1 MPTASRTV
9 TDKLSALI
17 AEIEAEAYARGRADA
32 RKELLDV
39 LGAGG
44 AAAPRSRASR
54 GRKGRTAGAPK
65 RRTSGG
71 KRAPRG
77 SVPRFVERVLRDRPG
92 LTPQKILAQAATDT
106 ERLIKLGS
114 IRTEL
119 MNGRGQGRYGLAD
132 GRWSLAASD
141 LGPAEAEETPST
153 EPTPGSEPGGEGSR
167 STLGLNL

>member
-1 MPTASRTV
+1 MPKASRTG

-39 LGAGG
+39 LRAGE
-44 AAAPRSRASR
+44 AAAPRSKASR
-54 GRKGRTAGAPK
+54 GRKGRTAGAPG
-65 RRTSGG
+65 RRASGG

-77 SVPRFVERVLRDRPG
+77 SVPRFVERVLGERPG
-92 LTPQKILAQAATDT
+92 LTPQEIVAQAATDT

-119 MNGRGQGRYGLAD
+119 TNGRGQGRYELLD
-132 GRWSLAASD
+132 GRWSLA
-141 LGPAEAEETPST
+141 GPGAAGAEETPST
-153 EPTPGSEPGGEGSR
+153 EPTPGSKSGGEESR

>member
-1 MPTASRTV
+1 MPKASRTKS
-9 TDKLSALI
+9 DKLSALI

-39 LGAGG
+39 LGAGDV
-44 AAAPRSRASR
+44 AAPGSKASR
-54 GRKGRTAGAPK
+54 GRKGRTTGAP
-65 RRTSGG
+65 RRRASGG

-92 LTPQKILAQAATDT
+92 LTPREIVAQAATDT

-119 MNGRGQGRYGLAD
+119 TNGCGQGRYELAD
-132 GRWSLAASD
+132 GRWSLAAP
-141 LGPAEAEETPST
+141 GPDAAGSEETPST
-153 EPTPGSEPGGEGSR
+153 EPAPGSEPGGEESR

>member
-1 MPTASRTV
+1 MQKASRTG

-44 AAAPRSRASR
+44 VAAPRSKASR
-54 GRKGRTAGAPK
+54 GRKGRAAGAPG
-65 RRTSGG
+65 RRASGG

-77 SVPRFVERVLRDRPG
+77 SVPRFVERVLREWPG
-92 LTPQKILAQAATDT
+92 LTPQEIVAQAATNT

-119 MNGRGQGRYGLAD
+119 TNGHGQGRYELVD
-132 GRWSLAASD
+132 GRWSLAAP
-141 LGPAEAEETPST
+141 GRGAAAEEETPST
-153 EPTPGSEPGGEGSR
+153 EPAPDSEPGSEESK

>member
-1 MPTASRTV
+1 MPTASRTG

-32 RKELLDV
+32 RKELLDI

-44 AAAPRSRASR
+44 AASSRSKASR
-54 GRKGRTAGAPK
+54 GRKGRTAGAPG
-65 RRTSGG
+65 RPASGG

-92 LTPQKILAQAATDT
+92 LTPQEIVAQAATDT

-119 MNGRGQGRYGLAD
+119 TTGRGQGRYQLVD
-132 GRWSLAASD
+132 GRWSLAAP
-141 LGPAEAEETPST
+141 GPGAAAEEETRST
-153 EPTPGSEPGGEGSR
+153 EPTPGSESGGEESR

>member
-1 MPTASRTV
+1 MPKATRTG
-9 TDKLSALI
+9 TDKLSTLI
-17 AEIEAEAYARGRADA
+17 AEIEAEAYARGRAAA
-32 RKELLDV
+32 RKEVLDA

-44 AAAPRSRASR
+44 TAAPRSKASR
-54 GRKGRTAGAPK
+54 GRKGRTAAAPR

-77 SVPRFVERVLRDRPG
+77 SVPRFVERVLRERPG
-92 LTPQKILAQAATDT
+92 LTPPEILAQAATDT

-119 MNGRGQGRYGLAD
+119 TNGRGQGRYELVD
-132 GRWSLAASD
+132 GRWSLAVP
-141 LGPAEAEETPST
+141 GPDPAKAVEIPST
-153 EPTPGSEPGGEGSR
+153 GPTPGSEPGGEESR